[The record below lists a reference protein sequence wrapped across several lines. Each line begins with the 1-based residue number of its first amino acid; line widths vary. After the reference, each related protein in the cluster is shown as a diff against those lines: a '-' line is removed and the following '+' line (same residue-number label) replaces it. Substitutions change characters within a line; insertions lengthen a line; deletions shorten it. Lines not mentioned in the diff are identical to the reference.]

1 MKKVLFVLD
10 TLKAGGAEKSTLYI
24 ASRLKNIDAT
34 VCTIYRGDDLSGDP
48 AFTAVKI
55 VRLDAP
61 DGFNF
66 FANAK
71 KLRAVI
77 DEVQPDLVVSS
88 IFKANIVTR
97 LSLRGTNIPLLG
109 TFINDDY
116 PLVRFQAGDLKNKA
130 FFIWRYLW
138 DVATVRRNTHMV
150 SNSEAIKSSNA
161 SKLFYPKS
169 RVSVIHRGRPI
180 EKKKQVHKSLPES
193 TVTGKLRFLN
203 VGRLIERKGQLE
215 LIRAFQRAL
224 DTYPSLQ
231 LLIAGEGSFRP
242 VLERAIRESG
252 KEDSIQLLG
261 HVSNVDEL
269 LKSSEVFVL
278 ASHFEGFS
286 GALVEGMLAGKLI
299 ICSDIPMNTEAIRDG
314 KNGLLFRC
322 RDEDHLYTKIMQAV
336 AEYEELRGLG
346 ENARAYAIA
355 NYDME
360 KAAEKYEALY
370 LNLMH
375 S

>member
-10 TLKAGGAEKSTLYI
+10 TLKTGGAEKSTLYI
-24 ASRLKNIDAT
+24 ASRLKNVDAT

-48 AFTAVKI
+48 AFTGVKI
-55 VRLDAP
+55 IRLDAP

-77 DEVQPDLVVSS
+77 DKVQPDLVVSS

-97 LSLRGTNIPLLG
+97 LSLRGTDIPLLG

-116 PLVRFQAGDLKNKA
+116 PWGRFQAGDFKNKA

-138 DVATVRRNTHMV
+138 DVVTVRRNTHMV

-161 SKLFYPKS
+161 GKLLYPRS
-169 RVSVIHRGRPI
+169 RVSVIYRGRPI
-180 EKKKQVHKSLPES
+180 EEEKQGDRTPPVS
-193 TVTGKLRFLN
+193 TAPGKLRFLN

-224 DTYPSLQ
+224 HTYPNLQ
-231 LLIAGEGSFRP
+231 LLIAGEGSFRS
-242 VLERAIRESG
+242 VLERAICEGERG
-252 KEDSIQLLG
+252 DSIRLLG

-269 LKSSEVFVL
+269 LESSQVFVL

-314 KNGLLFRC
+314 ENGLVFRC
-322 RDEDHLYTKIMQAV
+322 RDEDDLYSKIVQAV
-336 AEYEELRGLG
+336 AEYEELRRLG
-346 ENARAYAIA
+346 DNARAYAVA

-360 KAAEKYEALY
+360 KAAEQYEALY
-370 LNLMH
+370 LNLMRP
-375 S
+375 